1 MPRWARILLI
11 VVAIVVGLLA
21 LLAGAGWWALSH
33 PGAVTEKLGGDWE
46 LSKPNSLT
54 IGSGSP
60 PDYLQRVHGKTRIT
74 IAVRPR
80 PFRYIGDDCMLFTV
94 WIHGDYEVRAACGDR
109 PPILVTRVERSVSS
123 QDLERDPATI
133 NGIAYSWADIKQHA
147 LLGQPY

>member
-1 MPRWARILLI
+1 MPRGAQTVLF
-11 VVAIVVGLLA
+11 VVLGLLVV
-21 LLAGAGWWALSH
+21 LAG
-33 PGAVTEKLGGDWE
+33 GAYWLLFTAHFTDEKLGGDWE

-60 PDYLQRVHGKTRIT
+60 PDYLQRVHGKTRTT

-80 PFRYIGDDCMLFTV
+80 PFRYLGDDCMLFTV

-109 PPILVTRVERSVSS
+109 PPILVTRVESAVSS

-147 LLGQPY
+147 LAGRPY